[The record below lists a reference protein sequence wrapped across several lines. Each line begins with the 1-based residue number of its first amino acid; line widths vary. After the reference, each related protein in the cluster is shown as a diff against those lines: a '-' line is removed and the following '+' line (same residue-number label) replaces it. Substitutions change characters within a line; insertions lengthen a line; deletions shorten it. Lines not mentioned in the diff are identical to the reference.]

1 MPSAAAMPALD
12 GRCLLSTSHVGIQK
26 PSARSSARPSGHQT
40 PPAAAPPCPR
50 SAGATS
56 PKPLQACDRPPPPPL
71 HARPVSCSDRAHIR
85 AREACSA
92 QRPWRMMQNTSR
104 CRRVI
109 GRRHHLR
116 STPAPLRPL
125 AAAPPCP
132 KSPRAREVCGG
143 SKLEAALKLL
153 NGKSSG
159 PRPQFV
165 PVPFGLNL
173 PLDFVP

>member
-12 GRCLLSTSHVGIQK
+12 GRCLRSTSHVGIQK
-26 PSARSSARPSGHQT
+26 PSARSSARPSGHQK

-109 GRRHHLR
+109 GRR
-116 STPAPLRPL
+116 STPAPLR
-125 AAAPPCP
+125 AIEVSSEA
-132 KSPRAREVCGG
+132 SPGDEVVCHREAVCSKARGPSELFTKIASICT
-143 SKLEAALKLL
+143 
-153 NGKSSG
+153 SSLWIVYHN
-159 PRPQFV
+159 Q
-165 PVPFGLNL
+165 N
-173 PLDFVP
+173 